1 MLRRSVS
8 RVVVGLALAAV
19 SLPVVLAGQT
29 ALNIKLATLAP
40 ESSPWTNA
48 LRSMGAAW
56 SKATTNRIRLTVYAG
71 TIPSE
76 SSAIARMAVDGL
88 QAAALT
94 ASGLAEIDESFNVF
108 GIPFFFQSDQEL
120 AYVQEKL
127 TPTIAQRLEAR
138 KYHLLNWGNAGWVQI
153 FSKRPLRSIDDLKGA
168 KLYSGEGFPKT
179 VQWYTSNGFHVVPLA
194 QSEIPK
200 QLKLPTGA
208 IDTAPSPPVFAL
220 TLQFFRDAPYM
231 LDIRVGP
238 LTSAIVMTDSAWSK
252 VAPDDRTKVLQAAKD
267 AEKQI
272 QAQAPGLDAKAIS
285 EMKGAGL
292 QVVTLDAKALAA
304 FHAVAESQLATQRGN
319 LVPADVFDAALR
331 ARDAFR
337 ASNGGR

>member
-108 GIPFFFQSDQEL
+108 GIPFFFQSD
-120 AYVQEKL
+120 
-127 TPTIAQRLEAR
+127 R
-138 KYHLLNWGNAGWVQI
+138 K
-153 FSKRPLRSIDDLKGA
+153 S
-168 KLYSGEGFPKT
+168 
-179 VQWYTSNGFHVVPLA
+179 VV
-194 QSEIPK
+194 
-200 QLKLPTGA
+200 
-208 IDTAPSPPVFAL
+208 
-220 TLQFFRDAPYM
+220 
-231 LDIRVGP
+231 
-238 LTSAIVMTDSAWSK
+238 
-252 VAPDDRTKVLQAAKD
+252 
-267 AEKQI
+267 
-272 QAQAPGLDAKAIS
+272 
-285 EMKGAGL
+285 
-292 QVVTLDAKALAA
+292 
-304 FHAVAESQLATQRGN
+304 
-319 LVPADVFDAALR
+319 
-331 ARDAFR
+331 
-337 ASNGGR
+337 